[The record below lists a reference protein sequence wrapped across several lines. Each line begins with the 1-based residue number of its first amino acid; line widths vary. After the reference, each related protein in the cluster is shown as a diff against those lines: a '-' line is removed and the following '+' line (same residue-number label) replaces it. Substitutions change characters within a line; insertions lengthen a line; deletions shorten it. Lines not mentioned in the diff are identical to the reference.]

1 VNQEDIKFV
10 LSLSTERARFAVEC
24 NHRAREAYFEQTG
37 EDGISLP
44 DPVAMCIASAGSG
57 NTAPRCLAPPIL
69 GALLEIPCPPG
80 DGIGPQPRISGSL
93 DQHLALEVTSK
104 QRISLVTELLPR
116 PAVEQETGCHPPP
129 YPLRS

>member
-1 VNQEDIKFV
+1 MWADPEAVFQSGLRIELVGWHLCRGEAVVNQEDIKFV

-80 DGIGPQPRISGSL
+80 DGIGL
-93 DQHLALEVTSK
+93 
-104 QRISLVTELLPR
+104 
-116 PAVEQETGCHPPP
+116 
-129 YPLRS
+129 